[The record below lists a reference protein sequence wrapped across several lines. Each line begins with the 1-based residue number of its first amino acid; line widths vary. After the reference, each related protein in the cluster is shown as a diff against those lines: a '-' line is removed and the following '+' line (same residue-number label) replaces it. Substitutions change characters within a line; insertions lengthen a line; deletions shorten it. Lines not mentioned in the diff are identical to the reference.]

1 MNEIINPFLL
11 VGDKFI
17 SEMNLRQSEFMCS
30 ACGPFTKSKARI
42 KTLKKMTLA
51 FNIIQILELL
61 MIC

>member
-42 KTLKKMTLA
+42 KTLKKMTFA
-51 FNIIQILELL
+51 FNII
-61 MIC
+61 